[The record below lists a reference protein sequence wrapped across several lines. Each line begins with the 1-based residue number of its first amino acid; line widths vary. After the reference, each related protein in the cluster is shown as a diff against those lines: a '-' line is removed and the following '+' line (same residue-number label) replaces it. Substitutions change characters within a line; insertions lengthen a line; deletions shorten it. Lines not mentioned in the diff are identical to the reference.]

1 MISHWTKSPLSFA
14 FIIIARS
21 ANILEFGGIKE
32 NILNLHYTCPL
43 GLSIFFL
50 RKHLNRLAAP
60 YSFEEMENAI
70 GKGAGD
76 HNNALAI
83 AI

>member
-1 MISHWTKSPLSFA
+1 M
-14 FIIIARS
+14 
-21 ANILEFGGIKE
+21 
-32 NILNLHYTCPL
+32 PL
-43 GLSIFFL
+43 GIAHFFL
-50 RKHLNRLAAP
+50 RKHLNRWAAP
-60 YSFEEMENAI
+60 YSFEEMKNAI